1 MSAPESTA
9 PEIRRNDTEH
19 RYEAWVD
26 GEPLAFLFYR
36 QEADRIVLLHT
47 DVLPEAEG
55 RGLGRALARGVL
67 EDVRN
72 RGEEVAPL
80 CPFVA
85 SYIKSHSEY
94 ADLVPSAYDRLIG
107 RTP

>member
-80 CPFVA
+80 CPSWRA
-85 SYIKSHSEY
+85 TSR
-94 ADLVPSAYDRLIG
+94 ATPSMPISSPPPTTG
-107 RTP
+107 